1 MTIELFHLDGSDR
14 SARSC
19 IQGFR
24 LPLFYLS
31 IPEWRSDPAQTCAVR
46 HRLYYTSAPS
56 PPPSRRWAP
65 PPTPLRETPVVTQP
79 PRRTDPRRPPARRSP
94 SPRASRGPRPGVG
107 ASASTAGARRRSSS
121 WPPTPETNASN
132 SISSASH
139 TKKHAA
145 SLPSAPAAVTGR
157 EYSRSPPS
165 GSTTFAVPA
174 APTTTAAAEA
184 HELQPP
190 IAEEKA
196 MPIELAPLLLSI

>member
-1 MTIELFHLDGSDR
+1 

-19 IQGFR
+19 IEGFR
-24 LPLFYLS
+24 LPLVYLS

-46 HRLYYTSAPS
+46 HRLYHTSAPS
-56 PPPSRRWAP
+56 PPPPSRRRAP
-65 PPTPLRETPVVTQP
+65 PPTPLRETAVVMQP
-79 PRRTDPRRPPARRSP
+79 PGRTDPRRPPARRSP
-94 SPRASRGPRPGVG
+94 SPRASRGPRPGAG

-121 WPPTPETNASN
+121 CAPNPETNASN

-165 GSTTFAVPA
+165 GRTTFAVPA
-174 APTTTAAAEA
+174 APTTAAAAAAEA

-190 IAEEKA
+190 IASRGESNA
-196 MPIELAPLLLSI
+196 DRIGPSFALD